1 MADEYTYLRVRI
13 GDAGECEKF
22 DNLDAVIKY
31 LNELRAGKI
40 TGFRLLLAKGHK
52 KDTKRTQKGH
62 NDEKRAL
69 GILRI

>member
-31 LNELRAGKI
+31 MNELRAGRI
-40 TGFRLLLAKGHK
+40 TGFRLLLAKRTQKGHK
-52 KDTKRTQKGH
+52 KDTKRTQ
-62 NDEKRAL
+62 R
-69 GILRI
+69 